1 MVYSSQK
8 ENICVSTSRVF
19 NRTKATITVIYI
31 IYIYIY
37 FVFFFGGGVTFARVI
52 HHAVLSFLAFF
63 PPAVCVITFP
73 EVEVKSNVL
82 WVDLRESE
90 AFYAFNR

>member
-1 MVYSSQK
+1 MCQRAESSI
-8 ENICVSTSRVF
+8 ELRRRLLLFIL
-19 NRTKATITVIYI
+19 
-31 IYIYIY
+31 YIY
-37 FVFFFGGGVTFARVI
+37 FFWGGRGVTFARVI

-73 EVEVKSNVL
+73 EVEVKYNVL
-82 WVDLRESE
+82 SVDLRESE